1 MQNRERTIEQMVGER
16 IRTRRIELG
25 LVQEQLAAALGL
37 SYQQIQKYENGSNRI
52 TVDRL
57 VMLAHRLEVPITFF
71 FAGLTGSKPSHEE
84 SAGTPCAGHA
94 RARHELTRAFGQL
107 HDESVRHA
115 VSGLVRTVVERQ
127 A

>member
-1 MQNRERTIEQMVGER
+1 MQDRKRTIEQMVGER
-16 IRTRRIELG
+16 IRTRRVELG

-71 FAGLTGSKPSHEE
+71 FAGLTNSTPAHAE
-84 SAGTPCAGHA
+84 SAGTSYAGPV
-94 RARHELTRAFGQL
+94 RASHELTRAFAQI
-107 HDESVRHA
+107 HDDSVRHA

>member
-1 MQNRERTIEQMVGER
+1 MQNRKRTIEQMVGER
-16 IRTRRIELG
+16 IRTRRVELG

-71 FAGLTGSKPSHEE
+71 FAGLTSSRPSHEE
-84 SAGTPCAGHA
+84 SAGTSLTGQA
-94 RARHELTRAFGQL
+94 RASHELTRAFGQI
-107 HDESVRHA
+107 HDEGVRHA